1 MIGAIVMIFV
11 ALWVYQSAIK
21 AKVGNVMMWV
31 AGAAAVF
38 FMMQFLLVDINVN
51 VFSLDGSK
59 TESKMMLSSADE
71 ACAIKADEKKA
82 ASKAGEKDGD
92 MGQFKDSSCSMVHG
106 EDRQDKERYLGFS
119 GVIKSLYFE
128 LSPSLLSFLAIAFLR
143 IKFITKEAFSVTSL
157 FSGLQEMFVGIYQ
170 NIKQSFKSD
179 SK

>member
-11 ALWVYQSAIK
+11 ALWIYQSAIK

-59 TESKMMLSSADE
+59 TESTVMQKSSDE
-71 ACAIKADEKKA
+71 VCNPIKPSKA
-82 ASKAGEKDGD
+82 SSKAGEADGD
-92 MGQFKDSSCSMVHG
+92 MGQFKDSSCSEVHG

-119 GVIKSLYFE
+119 GILKSLYFE
-128 LSPSLLSFLAIAFLR
+128 LSPSILSFLAIAFLR
-143 IKFITKEAFSVTSL
+143 IKFITKEAFSVTNL
-157 FSGLQEMFVGIYQ
+157 FSGLQEMFAGIYQ